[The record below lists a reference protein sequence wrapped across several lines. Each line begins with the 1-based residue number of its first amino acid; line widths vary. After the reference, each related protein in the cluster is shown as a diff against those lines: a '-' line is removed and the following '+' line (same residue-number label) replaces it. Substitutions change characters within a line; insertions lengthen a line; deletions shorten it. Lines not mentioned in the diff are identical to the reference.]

1 MTESNKTEAARVPT
15 NRDRAF
21 ARQFAL
27 LGLYEWLVN
36 PLSSPEALALIVPS
50 LINQEDTEAG
60 DLTPEEFDH
69 CDQELFRALLTE
81 AITNREELEA
91 EFSQYLYRPLKQV
104 STVEHA
110 ILLLGTTELR
120 YHPETAYL
128 VILDQMVELAK
139 RFGSAEGGY
148 KFVNGV
154 LDKVA
159 RDLRPEETAR
169 GRAA

>member
-60 DLTPEEFDH
+60 DLTPEEFDR
-69 CDQELFRALLTE
+69 CDQGLFRALLTE
-81 AITNREELEA
+81 A
-91 EFSQYLYRPLKQV
+91 V
-104 STVEHA
+104 SYTH
-110 ILLLGTTELR
+110 LTLPT
-120 YHPETAYL
+120 
-128 VILDQMVELAK
+128 K
-139 RFGSAEGGY
+139 GS
-148 KFVNGV
+148 V
-154 LDKVA
+154 
-159 RDLRPEETAR
+159 
-169 GRAA
+169 

>member
-60 DLTPEEFDH
+60 DRRLRNLITAI
-69 CDQELFRALLTE
+69 RSSSALC
-81 AITNREELEA
+81 
-91 EFSQYLYRPLKQV
+91 
-104 STVEHA
+104 
-110 ILLLGTTELR
+110 
-120 YHPETAYL
+120 
-128 VILDQMVELAK
+128 
-139 RFGSAEGGY
+139 
-148 KFVNGV
+148 
-154 LDKVA
+154 
-159 RDLRPEETAR
+159 
-169 GRAA
+169 

>member
-50 LINQEDTEAG
+50 LINQEDTEA
-60 DLTPEEFDH
+60 
-69 CDQELFRALLTE
+69 
-81 AITNREELEA
+81 ITNREELES
-91 EFSQYLYRPLKQV
+91 EFSQYLNRPLKQV

>member
-36 PLSSPEALALIVPS
+36 PLSSPE
-50 LINQEDTEAG
+50 
-60 DLTPEEFDH
+60 EFDR
-69 CDQELFRALLTE
+69 CDQGLFRALLTE

-91 EFSQYLYRPLKQV
+91 EFSQYLNRPLKQV

>member
-1 MTESNKTEAARVPT
+1 MTESQEKQGAAAPSK
-15 NRDRAF
+15 RARSF

-27 LGLYEWLVN
+27 LGLYEWIIN

-60 DLTPEEFDH
+60 DLTPAEFDK
-69 CDQELFRALLTE
+69 CDQELFRALLTD
-81 AITNREELEA
+81 ATQHREELEA
-91 EFSQYLYRPLKQV
+91 DFSKYLSRPLKMV

-110 ILLLGTTELR
+110 ILLLGTAELKF
-120 YHPETAYL
+120 HPETAYM
-128 VILDQMVELAK
+128 VILDEMVELAK

-169 GRAA
+169 GGRN

>member
-81 AITNREELEA
+81 AITNREELES
-91 EFSQYLYRPLKQV
+91 EFSQYLNRPLKQV

-154 LDKVA
+154 LDKAA